1 MADFHSVAIVNQRRG
16 VGKTTTAL
24 SLGMKLSE
32 KGSRVLL
39 VDLDPQASL
48 SAVCGVTESETGT
61 LASVLGGSLPGKI
74 RMWDILR
81 DILPDHYCFLAPS
94 DIALAQSELGLV
106 FRLDRENVLR
116 TALQSVAQNFD
127 IALLDCP
134 PNLGMLTLN
143 ALNAASAILIPARP
157 ELSHLRG
164 ICLLTAVIERV
175 KREINP
181 RLENL
186 GIVITYYNHSLTHH
200 RKAVLAIKAAGL
212 PLLKVGIKESIKS
225 VEDNGDDQEAAINV
239 SGDTQAMIH
248 LADHVSAWLNGNRKK
263 LRDSTMETEFNIL
276 SMEDET
282 IFNE

>member
-1 MADFHSVAIVNQRRG
+1 MADFRTVAIVNQRRG

-61 LASVLGGSLPGKI
+61 LAAVLGGSLPGKI

-116 TALQSVAQNFD
+116 AALESVSQNFD

-134 PNLGMLTLN
+134 PSLGMLTLN
-143 ALNAASAILIPARP
+143 ALNAANAILIPARP
-157 ELSHLRG
+157 EIGHLRG

-181 RLENL
+181 QLENL
-186 GIVITYYNHSLTHH
+186 GVVMTYYNHALTHH
-200 RKAVLAIKAAGL
+200 RKAILAIKAAGL
-212 PLLKVGIKESIKS
+212 PLLPVGIKESIQS
-225 VEDNGDDQEAAINV
+225 VEDAADDQEVAISV

-248 LADHVSAWLNGNRKK
+248 LADHVSAWLNGNRSK
-263 LRDSTMETEFNIL
+263 LRSSAMETEYKIL
-276 SMEDET
+276 SMEHET
-282 IFNE
+282 FIND

>member
-1 MADFHSVAIVNQRRG
+1 MADFRSVAIVNQRRG
-16 VGKTTTAL
+16 VGKTMTAL

-48 SAVCGVTESETGT
+48 SAVCGVTESDTGT
-61 LASVLGGSLPGKI
+61 LASVLGGSLPGKV

-106 FRLDRENVLR
+106 FRLDRENVLK
-116 TALQSVAQNFD
+116 TALESVAQNFD

-143 ALNAASAILIPARP
+143 ALNAANAVLIPARP

-186 GIVITYYNHSLTHH
+186 GVVITYYNHALSHH
-200 RKAVLAIKAAGL
+200 RKAILGIKSAGL
-212 PLLKVGIKESIKS
+212 PILPVGIKESIKW
-225 VEDNGDDQEAAINV
+225 VEDTGDDQEAAINV

-248 LADHVSAWLNGNRKK
+248 LADHVSAWLNGNRTK
-263 LRDSTMETEFNIL
+263 LRDSEMETEYNIL
-276 SMEDET
+276 SMEHET
-282 IFNE
+282 ITKD